1 MDLLLSIKQLY
12 ELLVELKIEEKI
24 PTLSELEKIA
34 DELYGGNVK
43 KLNKLLKLPLAPE
56 NYTRILEKVSTIKE
70 IVSNEKNI

>member
-43 KLNKLLKLPLAPE
+43 KLNKLLKLPLVPE
-56 NYTRILEKVSTIKE
+56 NHTRILEKVSTIKE

>member
-43 KLNKLLKLPLAPE
+43 KLNKLLKLPLTPE
-56 NYTRILEKVSTIKE
+56 NHTRISEKVSTIKE

>member
-34 DELYGGNVK
+34 VELYGGNVK
-43 KLNKLLKLPLAPE
+43 KLNELLKLPLAPE
-56 NYTRILEKVSTIKE
+56 NHTRILEKVSTIKE